1 MADPTSFRPSR
12 TRLRWLRATGLVVVL
27 GALVLPSS
35 WAAEA
40 LGLRHSVVE
49 YQRFQDWSTPIS
61 EVMVNAG
68 DTWIEVVRSEG
79 VSGKGVVWLER
90 SCVLPSP
97 SPPWWEVSAG
107 GLEVF
112 ADPVLGWEQLVRRCE
127 TWVHVFVDQGVRV
140 RVWDQTRS
148 TISELDPGVAHWEI
162 GAGGRVSTTPR

>member
-27 GALVLPSS
+27 GALVPPSS

-40 LGLRHSVVE
+40 LGLR
-49 YQRFQDWSTPIS
+49 
-61 EVMVNAG
+61 
-68 DTWIEVVRSEG
+68 
-79 VSGKGVVWLER
+79 
-90 SCVLPSP
+90 
-97 SPPWWEVSAG
+97 WEVSAG

>member
-68 DTWIEVVRSEG
+68 DTWVEVVRSDR
-79 VSGKGVVWLER
+79 VSGEGAMWLER

-97 SPPWWEVSAG
+97 SPPWWEVTEG

-112 ADPVLGWEQLVRRCE
+112 ADPVVGWEQAVRRCE
-127 TWVHVFVDQGVRV
+127 TWVHVFVGPGVSV
-140 RVWDQTRS
+140 RIWDQTRS
-148 TISELDPGVAHWEI
+148 SISEPDPGLPHWEM
-162 GAGGRVSTTPR
+162 GADGRVSTTPR

>member
-1 MADPTSFRPSR
+1 M
-12 TRLRWLRATGLVVVL
+12 RATGLVVVL

-40 LGLRHSVVE
+40 LGLRQSVAE

-61 EVMVNAG
+61 EVM
-68 DTWIEVVRSEG
+68 
-79 VSGKGVVWLER
+79 
-90 SCVLPSP
+90 
-97 SPPWWEVSAG
+97 VSAG

>member
-61 EVMVNAG
+61 EVMINAG
-68 DTWIEVVRSEG
+68 DTWVEVVRSDR
-79 VSGKGVVWLER
+79 VSGEGAMWLER

-97 SPPWWEVSAG
+97 SPPWWEVTEG

-112 ADPVLGWEQLVRRCE
+112 ADPVVGWEQAVRRCE
-127 TWVHVFVDQGVRV
+127 TWVHVFVGPGCRCGSG
-140 RVWDQTRS
+140 TRPAPPS
-148 TISELDPGVAHWEI
+148 ASQIPVCPI
-162 GAGGRVSTTPR
+162 GRWARTVG

>member
-27 GALVLPSS
+27 GALVPPSS

-40 LGLRHSVVE
+40 LGLRQSVAE

-107 GLEVF
+107 GLEDLGLVLQKKNHRPAQ
-112 ADPVLGWEQLVRRCE
+112 ADDIEGLIGLVQDENLGIQYRAIHELVA
-127 TWVHVFVDQGVRV
+127 F
-140 RVWDQTRS
+140 
-148 TISELDPGVAHWEI
+148 
-162 GAGGRVSTTPR
+162 